1 MLGEYTFPVF
11 CLGVIFVCAIITLCY
26 YLWAKSLKKEQK
38 QDKKEF
44 IAKPITEPKIE
55 PFIKDEPVIED
66 KPLPY
71 IQDRMP
77 KKTKPSKN
85 VSKQSL
91 DEWIESL

>member
-1 MLGEYTFPVF
+1 MLGEYIIPII
-11 CLGVIFVCAIITLCY
+11 CWGVIIIGAIVTLCY
-26 YLWAKSLKKEQK
+26 YLWAKSLNKPQKQEKKE
-38 QDKKEF
+38 
-44 IAKPITEPKIE
+44 PITEPKIE
-55 PFIKDEPVIED
+55 PFVKDEPVIED

-91 DEWIESL
+91 DEWIENL